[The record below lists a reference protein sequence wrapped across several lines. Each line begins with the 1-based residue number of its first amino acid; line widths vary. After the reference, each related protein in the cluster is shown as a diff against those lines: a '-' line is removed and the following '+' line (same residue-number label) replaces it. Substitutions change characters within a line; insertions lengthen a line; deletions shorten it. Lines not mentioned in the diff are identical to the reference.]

1 MERLTHEADFGVEDW
16 EQILYRVPADTE
28 GAYNILISLRGG
40 CTMMMQTAD
49 VSYKI

>member
-1 MERLTHEADFGVEDW
+1 MRLTLVSKIGSRYYIEFQ
-16 EQILYRVPADTE
+16 QIRREPT
-28 GAYNILISLRGG
+28 IFLISLRGG